1 MDSSGSTIQKFNS
14 PEFGAVRVVERD
26 GEVLFVASDVCAALG
41 LSNVSKAISGLDSD
55 ERSSITISDGTPGNP
70 NKAVVTEPGLYKL
83 VMRSRKR
90 EAKTFQRWVTH
101 DVLPSIRARGGYLAP
116 AETPEETMA
125 RAVLLAQQTIERRE
139 RELAALREEN
149 EGLRPKAAFAD
160 AVGDTDGT
168 VLVGDLAKMMAQNG
182 VDVGQNRLFEW
193 LRRDGLLGKSGSH
206 RNRPTQRAMEMG
218 LFRLKE
224 TAVRHADGR
233 VTTSVTP
240 KVTGKGQRYLM
251 AKYCTQTAIDLD
263 EE

>member
-1 MDSSGSTIQKFNS
+1 MT
-14 PEFGAVRVVERD
+14 RR
-26 GEVLFVASDVCAALG
+26 
-41 LSNVSKAISGLDSD
+41 LDDD
-55 ERSSITISDGTPGNP
+55 EKGTRSVGTPGGYQR
-70 NKAVVTEPGLYKL
+70 VSVITESGLYSAVLGSK
-83 VMRSRKR
+83 VPG
-90 EAKTFQRWVTH
+90 AKAFKRWVTH

-125 RAVLLAQQTIERRE
+125 RAGLLAQQTIERRE

-149 EGLRPKAAFAD
+149 GQLRPKAAFAD

-182 VDVGQNRLFEW
+182 LDVGQNRLFEW
-193 LRRDGLLGKSGSH
+193 LRRDGFLGKTGGH

-224 TAVRHADGR
+224 TAVRHSDGR

-240 KVTGKGQRYLM
+240 KVTGKGQRYLI
-251 AKYCTQTAIDLD
+251 AKYCTQSTLDLG